1 MRHAGRIQAMQRPA
15 SWYRTSDRHLAADL
29 GRVGTL
35 MVWHDPSTSTGTWS
49 AFMLGTQQTGFMTAA
64 AAQAAAIRSARAQ
77 LEEALRK
84 LAELAV
90 TDAAQSGLDCLTN
103 QH

>member
-1 MRHAGRIQAMQRPA
+1 MHHPA

-35 MVWHDPSTSTGTWS
+35 MVWRDPSTSTGTWS
-49 AFMLGTQQTGFMTAA
+49 TFVLGTQQTGFTTAA

-84 LAELAV
+84 LAELSV
-90 TDAAQSGLDCLTN
+90 TDVTQSGLDRTGN
-103 QH
+103 PAPTPSR